1 MAILK
6 RGKTYHFRRRVPV
19 RYAKIEKCSVILM
32 SLYTDSEK
40 VAREKEASVWE
51 DLETAW
57 EAEFN
62 GAQAIAKERFEAAKN
77 PPRTTASLGCQL
89 TVSRNSHWESSSTG
103 LMPHAYRRQ
112 ARSVSGRDHAWLG

>member
-32 SLYTDSEK
+32 SLYTDREK

-77 PPRTTASLGCQL
+77 HREPRLLLDANRPYRETL
-89 TVSRNSHWESSSTG
+89 TGRV
-103 LMPHAYRRQ
+103 
-112 ARSVSGRDHAWLG
+112 ARPG